1 MWKYPWRSVNI
12 PLWVIFTFFKLY
24 KWHQIAQRINVVFFL
39 RGETCNFVSSHID
52 AVFTFLL
59 AQTFD
64 HYMNISG
71 TLKLPFIHYPES
83 PEENK
88 KVEKPSN
95 LFPRWKPF
103 GAGIII
109 ILKLIHSF
117 CRFVRTFFT
126 SMSHFYSPCLVKKD
140 ESEIREAEI
149 KVKSEISVIAKS
161 LNLANLFSVRMTFRM
176 TCGKHWSFSNAW

>member
-1 MWKYPWRSVNI
+1 
-12 PLWVIFTFFKLY
+12 
-24 KWHQIAQRINVVFFL
+24 
-39 RGETCNFVSSHID
+39 
-52 AVFTFLL
+52 
-59 AQTFD
+59 
-64 HYMNISG
+64 MNISG
-71 TLKLPFIHYPES
+71 TLKLPFIQYPES

-95 LFPRWKPF
+95 LLPRWKPF
-103 GAGIII
+103 GAGII

-126 SMSHFYSPCLVKKD
+126 SMSHFCSPCLVKKD

-161 LNLANLFSVRMTFRM
+161 LNLGNLVSVRMTFRM
-176 TCGKHWSFSNAW
+176 TCGKHWSFSNA